1 MILLKHSEHLI
12 PIIGMAKNGGYQH
25 TLTSFRAGSNNSNQT
40 VITSSSRDKIF
51 PLVHTLFPNYPRILP
66 ILKRELLQKMTQ
78 FNTNKQLRQS
88 QGTSDRQTKILIMNC
103 FSIETNKAV
112 FFHCEPHLCLTE
124 LNFSAKI
131 SLT

>member
-1 MILLKHSEHLI
+1 MILLKNSEHFI
-12 PIIGMAKNGGYQH
+12 PITGMTRNGAVTRILHLFQGYSQQ
-25 TLTSFRAGSNNSNQT
+25 SNCDHQLFKRYFLLFTPFFSNC
-40 VITSSSRDKIF
+40 
-51 PLVHTLFPNYPRILP
+51 PRILA
-66 ILKRELLQKMTQ
+66 ILNRELMQKMTQ
-78 FNTNKQLRQS
+78 FNTNKQLRQP

-112 FFHCEPHLCLTE
+112 FSHCEPHLCLTE

>member
-1 MILLKHSEHLI
+1 MVMLL
-12 PIIGMAKNGGYQH
+12 AYF
-25 TLTSFRAGSNNSNQT
+25 TFFRGRFYSQKT
-40 VITSSSRDKIF
+40 VITSSSRGIIF
-51 PLVHTLFPNYPRILP
+51 PLVHNLFPNCHRILS
-66 ILKRELLQKMTQ
+66 IFKRELMQKMTQ
-78 FNTNKQLRQS
+78 LNTNKQLRQP

-112 FFHCEPHLCLTE
+112 FSHSEPHLCLTE

>member
-1 MILLKHSEHLI
+1 M
-12 PIIGMAKNGGYQH
+12 
-25 TLTSFRAGSNNSNQT
+25 
-40 VITSSSRDKIF
+40 
-51 PLVHTLFPNYPRILP
+51 
-66 ILKRELLQKMTQ
+66 QKMTQ
-78 FNTNKQLRQS
+78 FNTNKQLRQP

-112 FFHCEPHLCLTE
+112 FFRCEPHLCLTE